1 MTRISLNHCNRAPA
15 FNRVRDLVA
24 EGYVGKVLSCT
35 MIITTPAWGTE
46 FTLDWAYMADR
57 SNGNTLLS
65 RVRES
70 RPHGSGRGAVS
81 NDRPL
86 YVVSVRRM
94 IISAGWRGK
103 R

>member
-1 MTRISLNHCNRAPA
+1 VIWPSVKGSTIWWDCKPAGGASA

-24 EGYVGKVLSCT
+24 EGYFGKVLCCT

-70 RPHGSGRGAVS
+70 RPHGS
-81 NDRPL
+81 
-86 YVVSVRRM
+86 VRV
-94 IISAGWRGK
+94 AP
-103 R
+103 